1 MKGCSDIDGDF
12 MPDEYDDDADGDGI
26 RNEMERAA
34 SSGTILYDPYNAA
47 STPLDSDKDTLP
59 DVLDDDNDND
69 GWPDDVELDRGS
81 DAYDAS
87 STPFNMYMNMDTG
100 FFYRGG
106 LSGNSFSS
114 EYDPESFEISLSAL
128 SEIVFEELVI
138 PFLLVPIYFAIFFA
152 RRGEYKKCLKT
163 IEDAR
168 TASELVEIEVT
179 INTMVKEKKI
189 NLEQKFS
196 LFNEHWTPKI
206 IAELNDYQIKIVK
219 VEGDFVWHDHS
230 DTDEFF
236 FVIEGTLFI
245 EFESETME
253 LNAGEL
259 YVVPKGVQ
267 HRPFAHGECKVM
279 LIEPRGV
286 VNTGEAS
293 SDLTASND
301 VWI

>member
-1 MKGCSDIDGDF
+1 M
-12 MPDEYDDDADGDGI
+12 
-26 RNEMERAA
+26 
-34 SSGTILYDPYNAA
+34 
-47 STPLDSDKDTLP
+47 
-59 DVLDDDNDND
+59 
-69 GWPDDVELDRGS
+69 
-81 DAYDAS
+81 
-87 STPFNMYMNMDTG
+87 
-100 FFYRGG
+100 
-106 LSGNSFSS
+106 
-114 EYDPESFEISLSAL
+114 
-128 SEIVFEELVI
+128 
-138 PFLLVPIYFAIFFA
+138 
-152 RRGEYKKCLKT
+152 
-163 IEDAR
+163 
-168 TASELVEIEVT
+168 
-179 INTMVKEKKI
+179 KKI

-196 LFNEHWTPKI
+196 LFTEHWTPKI

-219 VEGDFVWHDHS
+219 VQGDFVWHDHS

-236 FVIEGTLFI
+236 LVLEGTLFI

-267 HRPFAHGECKVM
+267 HRPYAQDECRVM

>member
-1 MKGCSDIDGDF
+1 
-12 MPDEYDDDADGDGI
+12 
-26 RNEMERAA
+26 
-34 SSGTILYDPYNAA
+34 
-47 STPLDSDKDTLP
+47 
-59 DVLDDDNDND
+59 
-69 GWPDDVELDRGS
+69 
-81 DAYDAS
+81 
-87 STPFNMYMNMDTG
+87 MNKVN
-100 FFYRGG
+100 
-106 LSGNSFSS
+106 LSG
-114 EYDPESFEISLSAL
+114 
-128 SEIVFEELVI
+128 
-138 PFLLVPIYFAIFFA
+138 
-152 RRGEYKKCLKT
+152 
-163 IEDAR
+163 
-168 TASELVEIEVT
+168 
-179 INTMVKEKKI
+179 
-189 NLEQKFS
+189 KFS
-196 LFNEHWTPKI
+196 LFSEHWTPKI

>member
-1 MKGCSDIDGDF
+1 M
-12 MPDEYDDDADGDGI
+12 
-26 RNEMERAA
+26 
-34 SSGTILYDPYNAA
+34 
-47 STPLDSDKDTLP
+47 
-59 DVLDDDNDND
+59 
-69 GWPDDVELDRGS
+69 
-81 DAYDAS
+81 
-87 STPFNMYMNMDTG
+87 
-100 FFYRGG
+100 
-106 LSGNSFSS
+106 
-114 EYDPESFEISLSAL
+114 
-128 SEIVFEELVI
+128 
-138 PFLLVPIYFAIFFA
+138 
-152 RRGEYKKCLKT
+152 
-163 IEDAR
+163 
-168 TASELVEIEVT
+168 
-179 INTMVKEKKI
+179 
-189 NLEQKFS
+189 
-196 LFNEHWTPKI
+196 FNEHWTPKI

>member
-1 MKGCSDIDGDF
+1 M
-12 MPDEYDDDADGDGI
+12 
-26 RNEMERAA
+26 
-34 SSGTILYDPYNAA
+34 
-47 STPLDSDKDTLP
+47 
-59 DVLDDDNDND
+59 
-69 GWPDDVELDRGS
+69 
-81 DAYDAS
+81 
-87 STPFNMYMNMDTG
+87 
-100 FFYRGG
+100 
-106 LSGNSFSS
+106 
-114 EYDPESFEISLSAL
+114 
-128 SEIVFEELVI
+128 
-138 PFLLVPIYFAIFFA
+138 
-152 RRGEYKKCLKT
+152 
-163 IEDAR
+163 
-168 TASELVEIEVT
+168 
-179 INTMVKEKKI
+179 KKI

-196 LFNEHWTPKI
+196 MFNEHWTPKI

-259 YVVPKGVQ
+259 YVVPKGIQ

>member
-1 MKGCSDIDGDF
+1 M
-12 MPDEYDDDADGDGI
+12 
-26 RNEMERAA
+26 
-34 SSGTILYDPYNAA
+34 
-47 STPLDSDKDTLP
+47 
-59 DVLDDDNDND
+59 
-69 GWPDDVELDRGS
+69 
-81 DAYDAS
+81 
-87 STPFNMYMNMDTG
+87 
-100 FFYRGG
+100 
-106 LSGNSFSS
+106 
-114 EYDPESFEISLSAL
+114 
-128 SEIVFEELVI
+128 
-138 PFLLVPIYFAIFFA
+138 
-152 RRGEYKKCLKT
+152 
-163 IEDAR
+163 
-168 TASELVEIEVT
+168 
-179 INTMVKEKKI
+179 KKI

-196 LFNEHWTPKI
+196 LFKEHWTPKI

-259 YVVPKGVQ
+259 YVVPKGIQ

>member
-1 MKGCSDIDGDF
+1 M
-12 MPDEYDDDADGDGI
+12 
-26 RNEMERAA
+26 
-34 SSGTILYDPYNAA
+34 
-47 STPLDSDKDTLP
+47 
-59 DVLDDDNDND
+59 
-69 GWPDDVELDRGS
+69 
-81 DAYDAS
+81 
-87 STPFNMYMNMDTG
+87 
-100 FFYRGG
+100 
-106 LSGNSFSS
+106 
-114 EYDPESFEISLSAL
+114 
-128 SEIVFEELVI
+128 
-138 PFLLVPIYFAIFFA
+138 
-152 RRGEYKKCLKT
+152 
-163 IEDAR
+163 
-168 TASELVEIEVT
+168 
-179 INTMVKEKKI
+179 KKI
-189 NLEQKFS
+189 NLEEKFA

-206 IAELNDYQIKIVK
+206 ISELNDYQIKIVK

-267 HRPFAHGECKVM
+267 HRPFAQKECKVM

-286 VNTGEAS
+286 VNTGDAN

>member
-1 MKGCSDIDGDF
+1 MK
-12 MPDEYDDDADGDGI
+12 
-26 RNEMERAA
+26 
-34 SSGTILYDPYNAA
+34 
-47 STPLDSDKDTLP
+47 
-59 DVLDDDNDND
+59 
-69 GWPDDVELDRGS
+69 
-81 DAYDAS
+81 
-87 STPFNMYMNMDTG
+87 
-100 FFYRGG
+100 
-106 LSGNSFSS
+106 
-114 EYDPESFEISLSAL
+114 
-128 SEIVFEELVI
+128 
-138 PFLLVPIYFAIFFA
+138 
-152 RRGEYKKCLKT
+152 KT
-163 IEDAR
+163 
-168 TASELVEIEVT
+168 
-179 INTMVKEKKI
+179 

-230 DTDEFF
+230 DIDEFF

>member
-1 MKGCSDIDGDF
+1 M
-12 MPDEYDDDADGDGI
+12 
-26 RNEMERAA
+26 
-34 SSGTILYDPYNAA
+34 
-47 STPLDSDKDTLP
+47 
-59 DVLDDDNDND
+59 
-69 GWPDDVELDRGS
+69 
-81 DAYDAS
+81 
-87 STPFNMYMNMDTG
+87 
-100 FFYRGG
+100 
-106 LSGNSFSS
+106 
-114 EYDPESFEISLSAL
+114 
-128 SEIVFEELVI
+128 
-138 PFLLVPIYFAIFFA
+138 
-152 RRGEYKKCLKT
+152 
-163 IEDAR
+163 
-168 TASELVEIEVT
+168 
-179 INTMVKEKKI
+179 KKI

-267 HRPFAHGECKVM
+267 HRPFAHDECKVM

-286 VNTGEAS
+286 INTGEAS

>member
-1 MKGCSDIDGDF
+1 M
-12 MPDEYDDDADGDGI
+12 
-26 RNEMERAA
+26 
-34 SSGTILYDPYNAA
+34 
-47 STPLDSDKDTLP
+47 
-59 DVLDDDNDND
+59 
-69 GWPDDVELDRGS
+69 
-81 DAYDAS
+81 
-87 STPFNMYMNMDTG
+87 
-100 FFYRGG
+100 
-106 LSGNSFSS
+106 
-114 EYDPESFEISLSAL
+114 
-128 SEIVFEELVI
+128 
-138 PFLLVPIYFAIFFA
+138 
-152 RRGEYKKCLKT
+152 
-163 IEDAR
+163 
-168 TASELVEIEVT
+168 
-179 INTMVKEKKI
+179 KKI

-267 HRPFAHGECKVM
+267 HRPFAHDECRVM

-286 VNTGEAS
+286 VNTGDSE